1 MSTVWDSAE
10 FLQTLAKARNLLNEL
25 ATDPNRQ
32 SWKELYAMGI
42 ITPLLDEV
50 GADPAVIVGGHAVEF
65 YTSGSYKTADVDLV
79 MIRDDLARKLF
90 ELLGFE
96 RTAGR
101 RHYYIKELD
110 IPIEIPS
117 DTLAG
122 SKDKIVKLSTPEGY
136 CYVIGIED
144 LVLDRLKAA
153 LYWDDKRSE
162 EWAIFLISAQMNQID
177 MDYIRTAAQQ
187 EDPDLFTKLEEVIQW
202 ISSQSE

>member
-1 MSTVWDSAE
+1 M
-10 FLQTLAKARNLLNEL
+10 
-25 ATDPNRQ
+25 
-32 SWKELYAMGI
+32 
-42 ITPLLDEV
+42 
-50 GADPAVIVGGHAVEF
+50 
-65 YTSGSYKTADVDLV
+65 
-79 MIRDDLARKLF
+79 
-90 ELLGFE
+90 
-96 RTAGR
+96 
-101 RHYYIKELD
+101 D

-162 EWAIFLISAQMNQID
+162 EWAVYLISAQMNQIE
-177 MDYIRTAAQQ
+177 MDYLRTAAQQ